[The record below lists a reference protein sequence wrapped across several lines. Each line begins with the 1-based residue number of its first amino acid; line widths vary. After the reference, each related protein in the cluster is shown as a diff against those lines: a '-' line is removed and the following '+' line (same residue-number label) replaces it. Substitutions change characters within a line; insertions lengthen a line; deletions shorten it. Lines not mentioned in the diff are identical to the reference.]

1 MDADLIGLFT
11 LLVGLELILGVD
23 NVLVIAILVSRL
35 PEEKRN
41 VTRNFGLIL
50 ALVARVIMVI
60 GGLKLVQLK
69 EPAFPEWADW
79 FQYSW
84 RDLALLGG
92 GLFLIW
98 KAVKEIHATVEL
110 SHQKQNKSAKDTF
123 FGVITQIVILD
134 IVFSLDSVITAV
146 GLTEN
151 RWVIIVAVLLSF
163 TVILFFAKPIGD
175 FILKHVALKIL
186 ALSFLIVI
194 GITIFM
200 EGIGKEVEK
209 SLIYAPI
216 GFAMLIEILQ
226 MRHSHNL
233 SKNQVNPPNW
243 LGKYPVLPIINKAS
257 PDQALAI
264 AEALLEGGVGIMEIT
279 LRTDDAKDSLLAV
292 RREFPEFILGAGS
305 ILNSDQLEWVSG
317 EGMEF
322 AVAPG
327 WSDKCWQKQS
337 H

>member
-1 MDADLIGLFT
+1 MDADLIGLFA

-41 VTRNFGLIL
+41 ITRNFGLIL
-50 ALVARVIMVI
+50 ALIARIIMVI
-60 GGLKLVQLK
+60 GGLKLVQLT
-69 EPAFPEWADW
+69 EPAFPSAPDW

-84 RDLALLGG
+84 RDLALLSG

-110 SHQKQNKSAKDTF
+110 SHHESNAKTKDTF
-123 FGVITQIVILD
+123 AGVITQIVILD

-151 RWVIIVAVLLSF
+151 RWVIIVAVILSF
-163 TVILFFAKPIGD
+163 AVILFFAKPIGD
-175 FILKHVALKIL
+175 FILKHIALKIL

-200 EGIGKEVEK
+200 EGLGKEVEK
-209 SLIYAPI
+209 SLIYAPM

-226 MRHSHNL
+226 MRHYHNL
-233 SKNQVNPPNW
+233 K
-243 LGKYPVLPIINKAS
+243 KK
-257 PDQALAI
+257 
-264 AEALLEGGVGIMEIT
+264 
-279 LRTDDAKDSLLAV
+279 SLS
-292 RREFPEFILGAGS
+292 E
-305 ILNSDQLEWVSG
+305 
-317 EGMEF
+317 
-322 AVAPG
+322 
-327 WSDKCWQKQS
+327 KT
-337 H
+337 

>member
-1 MDADLIGLFT
+1 MDADLIGLFA

-41 VTRNFGLIL
+41 MTRNFGLIL
-50 ALVARVIMVI
+50 ALVARVFMVI
-60 GGLKLVQLK
+60 GGLKLVQLT
-69 EPAFPEWADW
+69 EPAFPDGPDW

-84 RDLALLGG
+84 RDLALLAG

-98 KAVKEIHATVEL
+98 KAVKEIHTTVEL
-110 SHQKQNKSAKDTF
+110 SDHETNAKAKDTF
-123 FGVITQIVILD
+123 VGVISQIVILD

-163 TVILFFAKPIGD
+163 AVILFFAKPIGD

-200 EGIGKEVEK
+200 EGLGKEVEK

-216 GFAMLIEILQ
+216 GFALLIEILQ
-226 MRHSHNL
+226 MRHSHNR
-233 SKNQVNPPNW
+233 SK
-243 LGKYPVLPIINKAS
+243 K
-257 PDQALAI
+257 
-264 AEALLEGGVGIMEIT
+264 
-279 LRTDDAKDSLLAV
+279 
-292 RREFPEFILGAGS
+292 
-305 ILNSDQLEWVSG
+305 SG
-317 EGMEF
+317 E
-322 AVAPG
+322 AP
-327 WSDKCWQKQS
+327 
-337 H
+337 

>member
-1 MDADLIGLFT
+1 MDADLIGLFA

-41 VTRNFGLIL
+41 MTRNFGLIL
-50 ALVARVIMVI
+50 ALVARVFMVI
-60 GGLKLVQLK
+60 GGLKLVQLT
-69 EPAFPEWADW
+69 EPAFPDGPDW

-84 RDLALLGG
+84 RDLALLAG

-110 SHQKQNKSAKDTF
+110 SDHETNAKAKDTF
-123 FGVITQIVILD
+123 VGVITQIVILD

-163 TVILFFAKPIGD
+163 AVILFFAKPIGD

-200 EGIGKEVEK
+200 EGLGKEVEK
-209 SLIYAPI
+209 SLIYAPM
-216 GFAMLIEILQ
+216 GFAMLIEVLQ

-233 SKNQVNPPNW
+233 TK
-243 LGKYPVLPIINKAS
+243 K
-257 PDQALAI
+257 
-264 AEALLEGGVGIMEIT
+264 
-279 LRTDDAKDSLLAV
+279 
-292 RREFPEFILGAGS
+292 
-305 ILNSDQLEWVSG
+305 SG
-317 EGMEF
+317 ET
-322 AVAPG
+322 
-327 WSDKCWQKQS
+327 S
-337 H
+337 

>member
-1 MDADLIGLFT
+1 MDADLIGLFA

-41 VTRNFGLIL
+41 MTRNFGLIL
-50 ALVARVIMVI
+50 ALVARVFMVI
-60 GGLKLVQLK
+60 GGLKLVQLT
-69 EPAFPEWADW
+69 EPAFPDGPDW

-84 RDLALLGG
+84 RDLALLAG

-98 KAVKEIHATVEL
+98 KAVKEIHTTVEL
-110 SHQKQNKSAKDTF
+110 SDHESSAKAKDTF
-123 FGVITQIVILD
+123 VGVITQIVILD

-200 EGIGKEVEK
+200 EGLGKEVEK
-209 SLIYAPI
+209 SLIYAPM
-216 GFAMLIEILQ
+216 GFAMLIEVLQ

-233 SKNQVNPPNW
+233 TK
-243 LGKYPVLPIINKAS
+243 
-257 PDQALAI
+257 
-264 AEALLEGGVGIMEIT
+264 
-279 LRTDDAKDSLLAV
+279 R
-292 RREFPEFILGAGS
+292 
-305 ILNSDQLEWVSG
+305 SG
-317 EGMEF
+317 ET
-322 AVAPG
+322 
-327 WSDKCWQKQS
+327 S
-337 H
+337 

>member
-1 MDADLIGLFT
+1 MDADLIGLFA

-41 VTRNFGLIL
+41 MTRNFGLIL
-50 ALVARVIMVI
+50 ALVARVFMVI
-60 GGLKLVQLK
+60 GGLKLVQLT
-69 EPAFPEWADW
+69 EPAFPDGPDW

-84 RDLALLGG
+84 RDLALLAG

-98 KAVKEIHATVEL
+98 KAVKEIHTTVEL
-110 SHQKQNKSAKDTF
+110 SDHETNAKAKDTF
-123 FGVITQIVILD
+123 VGVISQIVILD

-163 TVILFFAKPIGD
+163 AVILFFAKPIGD

-200 EGIGKEVEK
+200 EGLGKEVEK
-209 SLIYAPI
+209 SLIYAPM
-216 GFAMLIEILQ
+216 GFAMLIEVLQ

-233 SKNQVNPPNW
+233 TK
-243 LGKYPVLPIINKAS
+243 K
-257 PDQALAI
+257 
-264 AEALLEGGVGIMEIT
+264 
-279 LRTDDAKDSLLAV
+279 
-292 RREFPEFILGAGS
+292 
-305 ILNSDQLEWVSG
+305 SG
-317 EGMEF
+317 ET
-322 AVAPG
+322 
-327 WSDKCWQKQS
+327 S
-337 H
+337 